1 MTTAR
6 RFPHPVLIA
15 GVALWLGAVLLAP
28 LAAGADWRVAPWLYA
43 AFHLVCHQIPE
54 RSFFLGEHALAV
66 CHRCTGLYAGG
77 LLGLLA
83 LPGLHRLR
91 HWLTQ
96 QPKRMLWLMLPML
109 IDVALPWST
118 WWSRFATG

>member
-1 MTTAR
+1 
-6 RFPHPVLIA
+6 
-15 GVALWLGAVLLAP
+15 
-28 LAAGADWRVAPWLYA
+28 
-43 AFHLVCHQIPE
+43 
-54 RSFFLGEHALAV
+54 
-66 CHRCTGLYAGG
+66 
-77 LLGLLA
+77 GLLA

-118 WWSRFATG
+118 WWSRFATGLLAAVPVALVLWLACDQILAPRRRGAAVDSRPTTGRLEVAEWKGSS